1 MPQGNSQTPDGFTE
15 LVSQPGPGRI
25 FELEVRPGFADAA
38 GDGRVRLDG
47 IARTLQDVAYA
58 DLVDAGFHGR
68 GAWIVRKLRLRV
80 EAWPRFGEDLS
91 IRTFCSGA
99 GRFAAERRTTI
110 AGSGGLV
117 EAVALWVYLD
127 AETGRPLR
135 FEDDFIA
142 AYEQSAGGRP
152 AQLRLRHPDPPDGV
166 ARDAWTFRI
175 TDLDVAGH
183 VNNSHYWGPLERELA
198 EATPPGIDAEIEHRA
213 AAGAGEAAVVRGDGA
228 IWIADPGGEVQAS
241 ILWRPLG

>member
-1 MPQGNSQTPDGFTE
+1 VAQSTQISHELAE
-15 LVSQPGPGRI
+15 LVPEPDAGRV
-25 FELEVRPGFADAA
+25 FEQTFLAGMADANA
-38 GDGRVRLDG
+38 DGRVRLDG
-47 IARTLQDVAYA
+47 IARWLQDVAYA
-58 DLVDAGFHGR
+58 DLVDAGFQGR
-68 GAWIVRKLRLRV
+68 GAWIVRRARLRV
-80 EAWPRFGEDLS
+80 EAWPRFGGELEA
-91 IRTFCSGA
+91 RTFCSGF

-110 AGSGGLV
+110 SGSGGRV

-127 AETGRPLR
+127 TESGRPLR
-135 FEDDFIA
+135 FEDDFVA

-152 AQLRLRHPDPPDGV
+152 AQLHLRHPDPPDG
-166 ARDAWTFRI
+166 ADRDAWTFRI

-198 EATPPGIDAEIEHRA
+198 EVTPPGIDAEIEHRA

-241 ILWRPLG
+241 ILWRRLE